1 MKALYSEGYY
11 RGIWDE
17 MLATARGEH
26 GVNLEKELADK
37 LESYKEAFKEMPE
50 DAATQ
55 ALEVI
60 KAQVVK
66 QIIEATTKL
75 VLEEMAVVENI
86 EAGKT
91 SFGYTTQRQ
100 ENEAKCNYRKRF
112 EFNCLQLA
120 DFKKAHIAGA
130 QAPVL

>member
-1 MKALYSEGYY
+1 MKAMFSEEYY
-11 RGIWDE
+11 RSHWEE
-17 MLATARGEH
+17 MLASARGEH
-26 GVNLEKELADK
+26 GINLDRELADK

-50 DAATQ
+50 DAAAQ

-75 VLEEMAVVENI
+75 VLEEMTVVENI
-86 EAGKT
+86 EAGKA
-91 SFGYTTQRQ
+91 SFGYTTQKQ
-100 ENEAKCNYRKRF
+100 ENEAKYNYRKRF

-120 DFKKAHIAGA
+120 DFKKAHIAGEKSPA
-130 QAPVL
+130 

>member
-1 MKALYSEGYY
+1 MKAMFSEEYY
-11 RGIWDE
+11 RERWDE
-17 MLATARGEH
+17 MLTTARGKH
-26 GVNLEKELADK
+26 GINLDRELTDK

-50 DAATQ
+50 DAAAQ

-60 KAQVVK
+60 KAQIVK

-86 EAGKT
+86 EAGKA
-91 SFGYTTQRQ
+91 SFGYTTEVQ
-100 ENEAKCNYRKRF
+100 EVKAKNDFRTRF

-130 QAPVL
+130 QAPA